1 MNVLVIGAHG
11 ATGQLTVEK
20 LAERNH
26 QVSGMIR
33 DAAQAAVIRELG
45 ATPVVADL
53 EQATTLPDAVAGQEA
68 VIFAAGSKGKRL
80 ETVDKGGV
88 IRVIDA
94 ARNAGTRR
102 FVMLSSIWAGRPDE
116 GPEKLRAYLHAKHE
130 ADEYLERSELDY
142 TIARPGYLTNGP
154 ETGRIATAHYF
165 GGEGGSI
172 SRADVAETLVTA
184 LEMQETIGQA
194 FEIIAG
200 GTPVRD
206 ALKGLR

>member
-68 VIFAAGSKGKRL
+68 VLFAAGSKGKRL
-80 ETVDKGGV
+80 DTVDKGGV
-88 IRVIDA
+88 INVIDA
-94 ARNAGTRR
+94 ARKAGTRR

-116 GPEKLRAYLHAKHE
+116 GPE
-130 ADEYLERSELDY
+130 
-142 TIARPGYLTNGP
+142 
-154 ETGRIATAHYF
+154 
-165 GGEGGSI
+165 
-172 SRADVAETLVTA
+172 
-184 LEMQETIGQA
+184 
-194 FEIIAG
+194 
-200 GTPVRD
+200 
-206 ALKGLR
+206 